1 MIKQLC
7 LSLQLNLI
15 SFIFANEKA
24 KNVALCKP
32 EASCKLLIVQEIII
46 LFKLFELWTTY
57 YIYFYITLN
66 INTDT

>member
-1 MIKQLC
+1 MTKQLC

-46 LFKLFELWTTY
+46 YLNYLNY
-57 YIYFYITLN
+57 GQPITS
-66 INTDT
+66 IFI

>member
-1 MIKQLC
+1 MIKWLC

-46 LFKLFELWTTY
+46 LLKLFELWTTY

-66 INTDT
+66 ISTDT